1 MPPSPAPP
9 NPVPSRSTHR
19 ASSRAGTDPGS
30 SRVGVL
36 GVLPYLLVLAVVA
49 VGLVIAF
56 HGSRF
61 AGRGTALIGGALL
74 VAALIRLA
82 LPQRAAGLLASRG
95 KTVDVLAFA
104 VLGGSVLTVALVLP

>member
-1 MPPSPAPP
+1 M
-9 NPVPSRSTHR
+9 
-19 ASSRAGTDPGS
+19 
-30 SRVGVL
+30 GVL

-95 KTVDVLAFA
+95 KAVDVLAFA
-104 VLGGSVLTVALVLP
+104 VLGGSVLTIGLVLP

>member
-1 MPPSPAPP
+1 M
-9 NPVPSRSTHR
+9 PSRSSHR
-19 ASSRAGTDPGS
+19 ASAKGASTDS
-30 SRVGVL
+30 TRVGVL
-36 GVLPYLLVLAVVA
+36 GLLPYLLVLAVIA

-74 VAALIRLA
+74 AAAVARLL

-95 KTVDVLAFA
+95 KAIDVLTFT
-104 VLGGSVLTVALVLP
+104 VLGGCVLGIALALPQ